1 MKKLAVAIAIVLMLP
16 AWSFAGKDMAVINGT
31 VQDSAGR
38 FVSGALVSVTAGP
51 SGLDRMALTDVRGA
65 FSFDNLL
72 PWRVHRSGHNAAI
85 FTFSKGEGSC
95 GIQRQRDVPL
105 SL

>member
-72 PWRVHRSGHNAAI
+72 PGVYIVQVTMPR
-85 FTFSKGEGSC
+85 FSPS
-95 GIQRQRDVPL
+95 QREKVLRGNIESLLKLRD
-105 SL
+105 